1 MNMAQRLLLFSPL
14 FQPAPMQRQAETG
27 SLRHDL
33 MRAATAAQLA
43 PRPYRPQPIARRIE
57 ASITK
62 RR

>member
-14 FQPAPMQRQAETG
+14 FQQAPMQRQTGTG

-43 PRPYRPQPIARRIE
+43 PRPYRPQPVMRRVE
-57 ASITK
+57 ANITK